1 MQSGKA
7 TNKVS
12 MGERGDG
19 WSKIANVSVLIFF
32 KVFLQICKALF
43 HFRHSLENGNVSK
56 QSQRT

>member
-32 KVFLQICKALF
+32 LKVFLQICKAFTVRAPL
-43 HFRHSLENGNVSK
+43 
-56 QSQRT
+56 